1 VQLRFKEPHRQK
13 AILIDAQDNREQ
25 FLSSLLLDRGIVV
38 VARFASL
45 AEAASLH
52 QMPDCDLVVTYLH
65 TISATEFERVQIVAA
80 KFNRPIL
87 AMSEDDDPQ
96 RIACLV
102 EAGVDHV
109 LCIGTS
115 SDRLRSAVGQTLAIH
130 ERTQALRARLTRAEQ
145 RLEERK
151 LIERAKSI
159 LIQQRAISEPDAMRE
174 LQTKSMKR
182 NEPIA
187 QVARTI
193 IAAKELLG

>member
-1 VQLRFKEPHRQK
+1 VQLRFKEPQRQK

-38 VARFASL
+38 VGRFGSL
-45 AEAASLH
+45 AEAAGLY
-52 QMPDCDLVVTYLH
+52 QMPDCDLIVIYLH
-65 TISATEFERVQIVAA
+65 TISAIEFDRVHAVAS
-80 KFNRPIL
+80 KFARPVL

-96 RIACLV
+96 RIARLV
-102 EAGVDHV
+102 EAGADHV

-115 SDRLRSAVGQTLAIH
+115 SDRLRSAVAQTLAIH
-130 ERTQALRARLTRAEQ
+130 ERTQILQDSLARAEQ

-151 LIERAKSI
+151 LVERAKSI
-159 LIQQRAISEPDAMRE
+159 LIQQRAISEPEAMRE
-174 LQTKSMKR
+174 LQNKSMKR